1 MQDIVLGHATDVQLQ
16 NLTARP
22 ELWRWRI
29 RSAGLQAR
37 EVQSPLIR
45 LQAFPLPHAKAAMPL
60 QVRSRRGAAPQRHLA
75 DEERDDDARHRH
87 RDRRGHGPETQR
99 AAILAGELDVGFS
112 ALPAPLSEPR
122 LTSAPASSVSF
133 LVALPAGHVLAG
145 HKTLTAEQLSGVE
158 LVEYTIDDGRG
169 DLVSDLSRL
178 ARLKLWPASS
188 RFRADVCSRWSPP
201 GWASRWSRPV
211 CTAPPCPTWCT
222 ARSPN
227 LASPPTSS
235 CCTGPRKPPRP
246 WPPS

>member
-75 DEERDDDARHRH
+75 DEERDDDARHR
-87 RDRRGHGPETQR
+87 DRRGHGPETQR

-133 LVALPAGHVLAG
+133 LVALPAGHGLAG
-145 HKTLTAEQLSGVE
+145 PKTLTAEQLSGVE

-169 DLVSDLSRL
+169 DLVTC
-178 ARLKLWPASS
+178 AAK
-188 RFRADVCSRWSPP
+188 ADVGCSRIR
-201 GWASRWSRPV
+201 ASV
-211 CTAPPCPTWCT
+211 GG
-222 ARSPN
+222 
-227 LASPPTSS
+227 LAHDR
-235 CCTGPRKPPRP
+235 CA
-246 WPPS
+246 